1 MSAFPRNRLSEFR
14 EKRGLGI
21 DQLAAMVGVAGLTI
35 FRWESSV
42 SRPGLADGLRLAD
55 ALGTTTVGELFPP
68 ATLVGEAS

>member
-1 MSAFPRNRLSEFR
+1 MSFPRNRLTEFR

-21 DQLAAMVGVAGLTI
+21 DELAAMVGVQGLTI

-42 SRPGLADGLRLAD
+42 SRPRLADGFRLAD
-55 ALGTTTVGELFPP
+55 ALGTTVGELFPP